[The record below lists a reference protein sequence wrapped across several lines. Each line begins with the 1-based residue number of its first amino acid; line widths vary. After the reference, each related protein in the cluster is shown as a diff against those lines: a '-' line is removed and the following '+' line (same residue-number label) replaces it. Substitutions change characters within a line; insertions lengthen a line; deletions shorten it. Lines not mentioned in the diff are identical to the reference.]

1 MGNWTY
7 PQLEV
12 DELRIAK
19 SVLRDVPVSI
29 KDLYNVCKA
38 IRGMYVNDA
47 KEFLN
52 RVLQEKEALP
62 YFRYNSG
69 ASHKA
74 NISAKFKIKAGRYP
88 KKAVKYV
95 LKLIENAEANASNKG
110 LNVDKLVI
118 THIASH
124 KGIILKRYMPRAF
137 GRATRKYRRTSNI
150 EIILKEVD

>member
-62 YFRYNSG
+62 YFRYKSG

-110 LNVDKLVI
+110 LDVDKLVI

>member
-19 SVLRDVPVSI
+19 SVLRNVPVSI

-69 ASHKA
+69 A
-74 NISAKFKIKAGRYP
+74 
-88 KKAVKYV
+88 
-95 LKLIENAEANASNKG
+95 
-110 LNVDKLVI
+110 
-118 THIASH
+118 
-124 KGIILKRYMPRAF
+124 
-137 GRATRKYRRTSNI
+137 
-150 EIILKEVD
+150 

>member
-19 SVLRDVPVSI
+19 SVLRNVPVSI

-62 YFRYNSG
+62 YFRYSSG

-88 KKAVKYV
+88 KKAIKYV

-110 LNVDKLVI
+110 LNLDKLVI
-118 THIASH
+118 IHIASH
-124 KGIILKRYMPRAF
+124 KGITLKRYMPRAF
-137 GRATRKYRRTSNI
+137 GRATPKYRRTSNI
-150 EIILKEVD
+150 EIILKEAD

>member
-19 SVLRDVPVSI
+19 SVLRNVPVSI

-62 YFRYNSG
+62 YFRYSSG

-88 KKAVKYV
+88 KKAIKYV

-110 LNVDKLVI
+110 LNLDKLVI
-118 THIASH
+118 IHIASH
-124 KGIILKRYMPRAF
+124 KGITLKRYMPRAF
-137 GRATRKYRRTSNI
+137 GRAH
-150 EIILKEVD
+150 V